1 MVECEEATNVSVFGE
16 AYQTMDALVRNSI
29 YIYNEKRPHFSC
41 FYKTPKQMHLQNE
54 IKIKTYKNKYPC
66 NHVITG
72 I

>member
-16 AYQTMDALVRNSI
+16 AYQTMDALVKNSI

-54 IKIKTYKNKYPC
+54 IKIKTYKNKYP
-66 NHVITG
+66 
-72 I
+72 